1 MLGSTVNLLSIFD
14 ICCLSTRVVLIKN
27 DVLLLVPT
35 GKGLELDFTNPNT
48 FNQRLIKCGKIVSCL
63 IKYSEKY
70 EKWPEI

>member
-1 MLGSTVNLLSIFD
+1 MLGLTVNLLCIFD
-14 ICCLSTRVVLIKN
+14 ICWVSTGVVLIKN

-35 GKGLELDFTNPNT
+35 GEGLELDFTNPNT

-63 IKYSEKY
+63 IKCSEKY